1 MSEWDS
7 RTKAVNKNYEFT
19 VQVTD
24 GKDVDFKTYSLYA
37 ISRGAPTAD
46 MDLVT
51 ADNIASTNTNNDIN
65 KMLDASQTNLRRP
78 ALLTQSTGLG
88 RVKIKQ
94 F

>member
-1 MSEWDS
+1 
-7 RTKAVNKNYEFT
+7 
-19 VQVTD
+19 
-24 GKDVDFKTYSLYA
+24 
-37 ISRGAPTAD
+37 

-88 RVKIKQ
+88 RVKTQTILILKP
-94 F
+94 